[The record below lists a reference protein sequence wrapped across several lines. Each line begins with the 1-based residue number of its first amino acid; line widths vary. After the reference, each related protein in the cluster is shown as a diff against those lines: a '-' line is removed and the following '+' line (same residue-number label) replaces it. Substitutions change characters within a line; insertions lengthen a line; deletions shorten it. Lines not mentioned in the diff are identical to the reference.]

1 MVDGVEPFDGSQAPV
16 PDATQLPSIPSTASI
31 QSDPIDDMAA
41 VVIVPRHGEEN
52 AIPEMPGLSFWLSTD
67 GPVFTKPL
75 AIASDK
81 TGSVGSFLAQT
92 PGSSSAFS
100 PARRTEDIPSRPKA
114 AAPDRLGLI
123 SNPPRD
129 ADGGLF
135 PSPSPDDIPILDPV
149 LTALCASPMGTA
161 IRNGVDTAPLPE
173 PHLACV
179 VAMAKPVDVA
189 VAAVTPHRTPIRG
202 PGGVDVMAVTP
213 STGARSFPAGKDLTQ
228 VSLDD
233 GNESSKLILGG
244 PVPKLLQSVPQHTS
258 PEPQAMTQPL
268 PPVLLAP
275 PLRGRT
281 PPPLQVY
288 SRRRS
293 SRRAATMEG
302 EAVASTS
309 PSQPL
314 SPATAFILK
323 MAKTPNGLLPIPHIS
338 KRRKKPPPSEAPR
351 RSRRIAGLG
360 VDQPKACPT
369 HLMKRVM
376 RALDLDVDDEKG
388 QLDQQLLEDYAQR
401 FRQHVTPSH
410 TRALAALFG
419 WAPTEEDFVVG
430 PVECVV

>member
-1 MVDGVEPFDGSQAPV
+1 
-16 PDATQLPSIPSTASI
+16 
-31 QSDPIDDMAA
+31 
-41 VVIVPRHGEEN
+41 
-52 AIPEMPGLSFWLSTD
+52 
-67 GPVFTKPL
+67 
-75 AIASDK
+75 
-81 TGSVGSFLAQT
+81 
-92 PGSSSAFS
+92 
-100 PARRTEDIPSRPKA
+100 
-114 AAPDRLGLI
+114 
-123 SNPPRD
+123 
-129 ADGGLF
+129 
-135 PSPSPDDIPILDPV
+135 
-149 LTALCASPMGTA
+149 
-161 IRNGVDTAPLPE
+161 
-173 PHLACV
+173 
-179 VAMAKPVDVA
+179 MAKPVDVA

-244 PVPKLLQSVPQHTS
+244 PVPNLLQSVPQHTS

-351 RSRRIAGLG
+351 RSRQIAGLG

>member
-1 MVDGVEPFDGSQAPV
+1 
-16 PDATQLPSIPSTASI
+16 
-31 QSDPIDDMAA
+31 
-41 VVIVPRHGEEN
+41 
-52 AIPEMPGLSFWLSTD
+52 
-67 GPVFTKPL
+67 
-75 AIASDK
+75 
-81 TGSVGSFLAQT
+81 
-92 PGSSSAFS
+92 
-100 PARRTEDIPSRPKA
+100 
-114 AAPDRLGLI
+114 
-123 SNPPRD
+123 
-129 ADGGLF
+129 
-135 PSPSPDDIPILDPV
+135 
-149 LTALCASPMGTA
+149 MGTA

>member
-1 MVDGVEPFDGSQAPV
+1 MELVIVEPLVLAEEVPPLKRALKYDIKITSTLAPSSGADDVLPPPLPREDPDHGRRRRRRQAPATPQSATRGSGVRDGAPRVSVHRRLGSGPVSGSHVADGVEPFDGSQAPV

-67 GPVFTKPL
+67 GPIFTKPL

-161 IRNGVDTAPLPE
+161 IRNGVDTAPLPK
-173 PHLACV
+173 PHLACM

-189 VAAVTPHRTPIRG
+189 VAAVTPHRTPIHG

-213 STGARSFPAGKDLTQ
+213 STGARLFPAGKDLTQ

-244 PVPKLLQSVPQHTS
+244 PVSKLLQSVPQHTS
-258 PEPQAMTQPL
+258 PEPQVMTQPL

-293 SRRAATMEG
+293 SRRVATMEG

-314 SPATAFILK
+314 
-323 MAKTPNGLLPIPHIS
+323 G
-338 KRRKKPPPSEAPR
+338 PPF
-351 RSRRIAGLG
+351 
-360 VDQPKACPT
+360 
-369 HLMKRVM
+369 HY
-376 RALDLDVDDEKG
+376 
-388 QLDQQLLEDYAQR
+388 EDGKD
-401 FRQHVTPSH
+401 S
-410 TRALAALFG
+410 
-419 WAPTEEDFVVG
+419 
-430 PVECVV
+430 